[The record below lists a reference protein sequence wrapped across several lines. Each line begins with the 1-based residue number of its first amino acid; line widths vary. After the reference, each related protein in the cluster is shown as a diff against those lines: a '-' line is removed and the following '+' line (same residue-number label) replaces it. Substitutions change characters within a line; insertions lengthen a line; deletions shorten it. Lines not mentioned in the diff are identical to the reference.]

1 MDENKKVLP
10 VNQGRLVCEQA
21 RATVKSLLDAIVEL
35 VTNSDDSFH
44 ILEQERNKLEDALIE
59 IRISRAL
66 GGGCKEL
73 MISDS
78 ASGMSRE
85 ELLNEAIK
93 FGGETGGRQKG
104 RKVRGFFGRGLKES
118 IIALG
123 EGTILTK
130 KNNSTSAVKI
140 WVEGQGRNAMP
151 YYSEITGN
159 SLKDLTSS
167 YLHYPHGTVIIINNI
182 NSQFKLA
189 DYSTFKQQIT
199 NHYALRDINS
209 NPAREIKLNFI
220 KEVRGNQ
227 GDLEI
232 KERIQ
237 FVEANNKLVL
247 DKKIELS
254 AGQQIR
260 ITIKE
265 AEHPLESPTSN
276 PFALAG
282 LLIKS
287 GGAILE
293 NTLFKYNNEPAALYF
308 FGVVDVPEIAER
320 LNQDE
325 MLVSPNRIGLD
336 WRHDFLSK
344 LKEILE
350 DELSVIVNNK
360 KKELEQNNQS
370 HVSDANKELINKIRD
385 LLNTFAKQEMLELE
399 QLIEPEELDTIIIK
413 PEITHLEV
421 QKPKTLSIYVPAEIA
436 QVYPLD
442 GLELSVDNQT
452 IILNKKNLSF
462 KQHKNHKNLLV
473 GHFTAVGSKLD
484 EEGIILCSL
493 GSYEAIAEVIVTT
506 KEEGK
511 KRKKL
516 TPKSG
521 GFIKNIS
528 PDHSEDPIQRVY
540 FDRDLGEIMIYVNFP
555 GVKNYIKP
563 GLEGIDKPEGSILL
577 AELVA
582 EAFCRAVAID
592 GIDKGKYMVLGDP
605 IDSYNRI
612 ISDIQKKYLDRFHKV
627 VIEWSRKRATQ

>member
-1 MDENKKVLP
+1 MEEYKKVLP
-10 VNQGRLVCEQA
+10 VNQGRLVYEQA
-21 RATVKSLLDAIVEL
+21 RATVKSLLDATVEL
-35 VTNSDDSFH
+35 VTNSDDSFQ

-73 MISDS
+73 MVSDS

-85 ELLNEAIK
+85 ELLNEAIR

-151 YYSEITGN
+151 YYSEITGD
-159 SLKDLTSS
+159 SLEDLASS

-237 FVEANNKLVL
+237 FVEASNKLIL
-247 DKKIELS
+247 DKKIES
-254 AGQQIR
+254 SVGQPIR

-265 AEHPLESPTSN
+265 AEHTLESPTSN

-344 LKEILE
+344 LKEVLE

-413 PEITHLEV
+413 PEITHLEIS
-421 QKPKTLSIYVPAEIA
+421 KPKTLSIYVPTEIA
-436 QVYPLD
+436 QVYPLN
-442 GLELSVDNQT
+442 GLELSIDNQT
-452 IILNKKNLSF
+452 IALNTKNLSF
-462 KQHKNHKNLLV
+462 KQHKSHKNLLV
-473 GHFTAVGSKLD
+473 GNFTAVGNKLD

-506 KEEGK
+506 KEKRK
-511 KRKKL
+511 KRRKL

-521 GFIKNIS
+521 GFIKDIK

-627 VIEWSRKRATQ
+627 VIEWSRKRTTQ

>member
-104 RKVRGFFGRGLKES
+104 RKVRGVFGRGLKES

-130 KNNSTSAVKI
+130 KNNSASGVKI

-151 YYSEITGN
+151 YYSEITGD

-282 LLIKS
+282 LLIK
-287 GGAILE
+287 
-293 NTLFKYNNEPAALYF
+293 
-308 FGVVDVPEIAER
+308 
-320 LNQDE
+320 
-325 MLVSPNRIGLD
+325 
-336 WRHDFLSK
+336 
-344 LKEILE
+344 
-350 DELSVIVNNK
+350 
-360 KKELEQNNQS
+360 
-370 HVSDANKELINKIRD
+370 
-385 LLNTFAKQEMLELE
+385 
-399 QLIEPEELDTIIIK
+399 
-413 PEITHLEV
+413 
-421 QKPKTLSIYVPAEIA
+421 
-436 QVYPLD
+436 
-442 GLELSVDNQT
+442 
-452 IILNKKNLSF
+452 
-462 KQHKNHKNLLV
+462 
-473 GHFTAVGSKLD
+473 
-484 EEGIILCSL
+484 
-493 GSYEAIAEVIVTT
+493 
-506 KEEGK
+506 
-511 KRKKL
+511 
-516 TPKSG
+516 
-521 GFIKNIS
+521 
-528 PDHSEDPIQRVY
+528 
-540 FDRDLGEIMIYVNFP
+540 
-555 GVKNYIKP
+555 
-563 GLEGIDKPEGSILL
+563 
-577 AELVA
+577 
-582 EAFCRAVAID
+582 
-592 GIDKGKYMVLGDP
+592 
-605 IDSYNRI
+605 
-612 ISDIQKKYLDRFHKV
+612 
-627 VIEWSRKRATQ
+627 